1 MASRTLIMKG
11 GMKYVSRN
19 FTYFDID
26 FNIFENNKNFKRHN
40 KIVTIGQS
48 DDYLIIFKSYD
59 TND

>member
-1 MASRTLIMKG
+1 MFSLKGGQSYPQQKG

-40 KIVTIGQS
+40 KIAVLVQKEAI
-48 DDYLIIFKSYD
+48 
-59 TND
+59 